1 MSLAPERDYCGL
13 LIDHHH
19 CSGDN
24 QRGFTSTQ
32 DCQNVHLGQGANV
45 SKVQEEDQI
54 ISEG

>member
-45 SKVQEEDQI
+45 SKVQEKDQI